1 MTIEMTYT
9 QARSNLAGLL
19 DEVIEN
25 REIVVIHRRHGAR
38 AAVIAADDLDSLL
51 ETAYLLRSPRNAER
65 LLTALEDLGLI
76 HAIEAGNASNF
87 VSRTEIMDIL
97 DTAR

>member
-19 DEVIEN
+19 DEVIDN

-65 LLTALEDLGLI
+65 LLAALERSVREDVAPMSVTALRAEVGLGDG
-76 HAIEAGNASNF
+76 AA
-87 VSRTEIMDIL
+87 
-97 DTAR
+97 

>member
-19 DEVIEN
+19 DELTEN
-25 REIVVIHRRHGAR
+25 SEIVVIHLRHGAR

-65 LLTALEDLGLI
+65 LLAALERSVREDIAPMSVTALRAEVGLGDG
-76 HAIEAGNASNF
+76 AA
-87 VSRTEIMDIL
+87 
-97 DTAR
+97 

>member
-19 DEVIEN
+19 DEVTEN

-65 LLTALEDLGLI
+65 LLAALERSMREDIAPMSVTALRAAVGLGDG
-76 HAIEAGNASNF
+76 AA
-87 VSRTEIMDIL
+87 
-97 DTAR
+97 